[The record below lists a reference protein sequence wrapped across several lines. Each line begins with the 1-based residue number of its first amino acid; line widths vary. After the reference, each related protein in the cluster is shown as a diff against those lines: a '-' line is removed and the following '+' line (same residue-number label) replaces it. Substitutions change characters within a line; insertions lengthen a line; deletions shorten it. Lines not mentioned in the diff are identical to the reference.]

1 MKGVDLNDRCKKK
14 VEELISRKTE
24 LLAETDVYILIGDFI
39 SSYINSCKNERN
51 YSELVPWINAL
62 NDVTAKLKNLDG
74 ELADILKQLK
84 EMG

>member
-1 MKGVDLNDRCKKK
+1 MIDAKK

-24 LLAETDVYILIGDFI
+24 LLAETDVYIAIGDFI
-39 SSYINSCKNERN
+39 SSNINRCKNERN
-51 YSELVPWINAL
+51 YFELVAWINAL

-74 ELADILKQLK
+74 ELEDILKQLK

>member
-1 MKGVDLNDRCKKK
+1 MIDAKK

-24 LLAETDVYILIGDFI
+24 LLAETEVYITIGDFI
-39 SSYINSCKNERN
+39 SSNMDRCKNERK
-51 YSELVPWINAL
+51 YSEWQAWIDAL
-62 NDVTAKLKNLDG
+62 NEVTAKLKNLDS

>member
-1 MKGVDLNDRCKKK
+1 MIDVKK

-24 LLAETDVYILIGDFI
+24 LLAETEVYITIGNFI
-39 SSYINSCKNERN
+39 SSNMDRCKNERN
-51 YSELVPWINAL
+51 YSEWQAWIDAL
-62 NDVTAKLKNLDG
+62 NEVTAKLKNLDS